1 MREASSPVDAQT
13 TCCYADDPVLRPD
26 CEHRAVVAYG
36 PMALCASCDARRSTM
51 GKGMVG
57 RTLIHGRDWSA
68 LEAVETAVGQL
79 ATAEEQL
86 AGAVVA
92 ARRLGHSWGELGV
105 ALGVTRQAAQQ
116 RFGKSAG
123 LWKLTSSTA
132 VDKRQHEEFFGRKVD
147 TEGVQPTDRCGP
159 GPVPGRARR

>member
-1 MREASSPVDAQT
+1 MREASSPLDAQI

-57 RTLIHGRDWSA
+57 RSLVHGRDWSA

-79 ATAEEQL
+79 ATAEEKL

-123 LWKLTSSTA
+123 LWKLPSSTA

-147 TEGVQPTDRCGP
+147 TEGV
-159 GPVPGRARR
+159 RRGGGG

>member
-1 MREASSPVDAQT
+1 
-13 TCCYADDPVLRPD
+13 
-26 CEHRAVVAYG
+26 
-36 PMALCASCDARRSTM
+36 M

-57 RTLIHGRDWSA
+57 RSLVHGRDWSA

-79 ATAEEQL
+79 ATAEEKL

-132 VDKRQHEEFFGRKVD
+132 VDKTQHQEFFGRKVD
-147 TEGVQPTDRCGP
+147 TEGV
-159 GPVPGRARR
+159 RRGGGG

>member
-1 MREASSPVDAQT
+1 MNAKASSYVDAHP
-13 TCCYADDPVLRPD
+13 TCCFADDPILRPH

-36 PMALCASCDARRSTM
+36 PMALCRSCDARRSTM
-51 GKGMVG
+51 GKGIVG
-57 RTLIHGRDWSA
+57 RSLVHGRGWSA

-116 RFGKSAG
+116 RFGRIPE
-123 LWKLTSSTA
+123 LWKITSSPA
-132 VDKRQHEEFFGRKVD
+132 VGNTHDQGFLGKGLTQRVSG
-147 TEGVQPTDRCGP
+147 GGP
-159 GPVPGRARR
+159 PQ

>member
-1 MREASSPVDAQT
+1 
-13 TCCYADDPVLRPD
+13 
-26 CEHRAVVAYG
+26 
-36 PMALCASCDARRSTM
+36 
-51 GKGMVG
+51 MVG

-68 LEAVETAVGQL
+68 LEAVETAVGQR

-147 TEGVQPTDRCGP
+147 TEGVKPAHRSRSGAVSGGDGR
-159 GPVPGRARR
+159 RARHQRVRNAD